1 MADEPI
7 AAQATAAKPQH
18 FGISSGLVDEHQPS
32 RIKRTL
38 LSYPAPAC
46 QRHVGYL
53 LLGRPQ
59 AFL

>member
-7 AAQATAAKPQH
+7 AAQATPLSRNILVAA
-18 FGISSGLVDEHQPS
+18 VDEHQPS
-32 RIKRTL
+32 RINRTL
-38 LSYPAPAC
+38 LLYPAPAC